1 MKKLIS
7 VWLIFCLIAF
17 SGCSSTKEPEKKKQE
32 SERTTVTA
40 KENEYRAIWLSYL
53 ELSFAGKTEEQFQ
66 KDIDARFDN
75 IKNAGLNTVILHVRA
90 NCDAIYPSDIFPF
103 SAVAFGGETPSF
115 DPLKYMVASAK
126 EKGLR
131 VEAWINPYRVSGS
144 NKDITALDEKSPARI
159 WLEDG
164 DAANDNNV
172 LFWGD
177 GIYLNPA
184 SAEVRSLIRNGIL
197 ELLENYNIDGI
208 QFDDY
213 FYPTADPDFDEGSYN
228 EYKASGG
235 VSMSLEEWR
244 RTNVS
249 LLLSECYKAIHKYEG
264 KTFGISPAAA
274 VSTDKTDKNY
284 AEYFA
289 DIYAWMEN
297 EGYIDYI
304 APQLYFG
311 FDYPDESFRFE
322 RLLEQWRKA
331 ERSETVKLYIGLD
344 AYKIGLED
352 SGSRE
357 WIESEGI
364 LSRQISSLRKKG
376 ADGYIIYSYSGL
388 FSENTKNKQELENI
402 KEMN

>member
-7 VWLIFCLIAF
+7 IWLIFCLVAF
-17 SGCSSTKEPEKKKQE
+17 VGCASTNEPPKKNQKIKKEAI
-32 SERTTVTA
+32 VT

-53 ELSFAGKTEEQFQ
+53 ELSFAGKSEEEFES
-66 KDIDARFDN
+66 DMDARFDN
-75 IKNAGLNTVILHVRA
+75 IKNAGLNTIILHVRA
-90 NCDAIYPSDIFPF
+90 NGDAIYPSDIFPF
-103 SAVAFGGETPSF
+103 SATAFGGETPSF
-115 DPLKYMVASAK
+115 DPLEYMVSSAK

-131 VEAWINPYRVSGS
+131 VEAWINPYRISGS
-144 NKDITALDEKSPARI
+144 NKDLGALSEKSPARI
-159 WLEDG
+159 WLEDE
-164 DAANDNNV
+164 DESNDKNV

-184 SAEVRSLIRNGIL
+184 SDEVRQLIKNGIS
-197 ELLENYNIDGI
+197 ELLEKYDIDGI

-213 FYPTADPDFDEGSYN
+213 FYPTADPDFDKESYN

-235 VSMSLEEWR
+235 VSLSLSEWR

-249 LLLSECYKAIHKYEG
+249 LLLSECYKAVHKYEG

-274 VSTDKTDKNY
+274 ISTDKKDKNY

-311 FDYPDESFRFE
+311 FDYPDEAFQFDK
-322 RLLEQWRKA
+322 LLELWTAAEKA
-331 ERSETVKLYIGLD
+331 ENIKLYIGLA

-364 LSRQISSLRKKG
+364 LSRQITKLRNSG
-376 ADGYIIYSYSGL
+376 ANGYILYSYSGV
-388 FSENTKNKQELENI
+388 FSENAKKEQELEMI